1 MNNELSPFIKR
12 LLQYKPITPEEEK
25 ELYERIKKG
34 DKEALKRLI
43 EGHIRFVVKYAS
55 RFIGYGVP
63 FEDLVEEGILGLIEA
78 AKRFD
83 PDRNV
88 KFLSYA
94 GWWIRE
100 AILNALHHGARA
112 VEVPRRMMQH
122 YLKLRKK
129 SKELKSKF
137 GRTPTVEELAEEL
150 GMDEKR
156 VDKLMMIKNND
167 LSLSSQ
173 FKDEELTLGAI
184 IPEEEEDVAEKVFK
198 KKLREKIRSA
208 VDSLNER
215 EAKVLKLRFG
225 LEDGVPRTL
234 EEVGR
239 ELGLSKER
247 VRQLELKALKELRR
261 NEVLRSIR
269 GSLN

>member
-1 MNNELSPFIKR
+1 MDNELSPFIKK
-12 LLQYKPITPEEEK
+12 LLQYEPLKPEEEK
-25 ELYERIKKG
+25 EIYERIKKG

-43 EGHIRFVVKYAS
+43 EGHIRFVIKYAS
-55 RFIGYGVP
+55 RFVGYGVP

-100 AILNALHHGARA
+100 AILNALHHGSRA
-112 VEVPRRMMQH
+112 VEIPRRMMH
-122 YLKLRKK
+122 HFLKLKKK
-129 SKELKSKF
+129 SRELRSKI
-137 GRTPTVEELAEEL
+137 GRTPTVEELAQEL
-150 GMDEKR
+150 GMDEKKVGR
-156 VDKLMMIKNND
+156 LMMIKNND
-167 LSLSSQ
+167 LSLSSH
-173 FKDEELTLGAI
+173 FKDENLTLGSI
-184 IPEEEEDVAEKVFK
+184 IPAQEEDVADKVFK
-198 KKLREKIRSA
+198 KKVREKIMAA
-208 VDSLNER
+208 VNSLDDR
-215 EAKVLKLRFG
+215 EAKILKLRFG
-225 LEDGVPRTL
+225 LEDGVQRTL

-239 ELGLSKER
+239 EMGLSKER

-261 NEVLRSIR
+261 NEVLRSLR